1 MYVEAVV
8 LIDPRLYLFVT
19 SCLLLLSMKFEGA
32 RPYTPLLFLVLLLES
47 LGFSFVQLILVTI
60 AGLAM
65 ILMKLYD
72 INVPEKGEY
81 GVGHRYLY
89 L

>member
-1 MYVEAVV
+1 
-8 LIDPRLYLFVT
+8 
-19 SCLLLLSMKFEGA
+19 MKFEGA

-81 GVGHRYLY
+81 EVGHRYLY